1 MMSYTLYRIAM
12 TLDIMVFIVLAT
24 IVYGFFPLT
33 PVMIIMLALLDDIPI
48 MTIAFDQAVV
58 PQRPVRWDMSRVLI
72 ISS

>member
-48 MTIAFDQAVV
+48 MTIAFD
-58 PQRPVRWDMSRVLI
+58 
-72 ISS
+72 